1 MKNRKTE
8 TNSRHHILL
17 DRKKRDP
24 ERFIYTG
31 MVYEEGT
38 GIQLFK
44 YNSNVCQET
53 VNLVPSQTG
62 NFEDTTYRYW
72 LNIYGLYDTDS
83 VVAICKKLNIH
94 NLVTQDILDINQR
107 PKFQEFDNFYFF
119 TIKSVLPS
127 TSEVITEQIS
137 FVLGKNFLV
146 SFQERKADYFDHLR
160 YRLREKQGI
169 IRERGSDYLLFT
181 MLESILDNYFKTLQQ
196 LEMDIAGL
204 NMLDTTSEFSPDVLA
219 RIEQN
224 KKHVNKIKKA
234 IQPIKDF
241 TLMLDREENQYIE
254 KRHLKYFY
262 EIKDL
267 CLTLLDNCDTLETTL
282 ESSTNLF
289 FSIQGHRMNQD
300 MKTLTTVA
308 TIFIPLTF
316 IAGIYGMNFINMPE
330 LGWKYGYLAFW
341 MLIMVVFLGMFFYLR
356 RKNWL

>member
-1 MKNRKTE
+1 MQTRKTE
-8 TNSRHHILL
+8 TNFRHHILL
-17 DRKKRDP
+17 DRKKRNP

-31 MVYEEGT
+31 KEYESDTE
-38 GIQLFK
+38 IQLFK
-44 YNSNVCQET
+44 YNSGECQET
-53 VNLVPSQTG
+53 VNLLPSQTG
-62 NFEDTTYRYW
+62 DFEDTTFQYW
-72 LNIYGLYDTDS
+72 LNIYGLHDTDTIAS
-83 VVAICKKLNIH
+83 ICKRLKIH

-127 TSEVITEQIS
+127 TTEVLTEQIS

-169 IRERGSDYLLFT
+169 IRERGTDYLLFT

-196 LEMDIAGL
+196 LEMDMAGL
-204 NMLDTTSEFSPDVLA
+204 NTLDTTSEFSPDILA

-224 KKHVNKIKKA
+224 KKHAYKIKKA

-241 TLMLDREENQYIE
+241 TLVLEREENQYIE

-267 CLTLLDNCDTLETTL
+267 CLTLLDNCDTIETTL

-330 LGWKYGYLAFW
+330 LNWEYGYLAVW
-341 MLIMVVFLGMFFYLR
+341 ILIIVVFLGMLLYLR